1 MQDWK
6 GNTQSVMATL
16 NASSHS
22 EWEREINDYYA
33 TDPKAVKMLVE
44 LEKFSHNIL
53 EPACGE
59 WHISETLKES
69 GFEVLSSDKIDR
81 RYGDCLDY
89 LDDVN
94 FFHNWHGDIIT
105 NPPYSLAN
113 EFLVKSMD
121 ILRDEWKLAMLLRIQ
136 FLEWVKRKKLFD
148 LYPPKTIYVASRNI
162 RCAKN
167 WDFKN
172 ATGNASTYC
181 WFIWE
186 KWFKWSPEIKWFN
199 F

>member
-1 MQDWK
+1 MKDWK

-22 EWEREINDYYA
+22 EWERETNDYYA
-33 TDPKAVKMLVE
+33 TDPKAVRMLVE
-44 LEKFSHNIL
+44 LENFSHNIL

-59 WHISETLKES
+59 WHISETLKQAWY
-69 GFEVLSSDKIDR
+69 EVLSSDKIDR
-81 RYGDCLDY
+81 WYWDCIDY

-113 EFLVKSMD
+113 EFLIKSMD
-121 ILRDEWKLAMLLRIQ
+121 ILRDGWKLAMLLRIQ
-136 FLEWVKRKKLFD
+136 FLEWVKRKKIFD
-148 LYPPKTIYVASRNI
+148 IYPPKTIYVASRNI

-167 WDFKN
+167 GDFKN

-186 KWFKWSPEIKWFN
+186 KWFTGNPEIKWFN